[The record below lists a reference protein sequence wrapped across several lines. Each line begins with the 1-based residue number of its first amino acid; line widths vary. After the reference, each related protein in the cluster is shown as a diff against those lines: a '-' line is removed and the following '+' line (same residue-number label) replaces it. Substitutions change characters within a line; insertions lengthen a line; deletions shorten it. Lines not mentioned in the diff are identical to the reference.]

1 MNTLPKRRTVRLYG
15 YDYSQEGL
23 YFVTVCCQDKIC
35 RFGKVE
41 NGEMVLNRMGEIAKE
56 CWLEIPRH
64 YQNVVLHEFV
74 IMPNHIHGIIEI
86 DTNVGVEYFRP
97 DIDAPNNMDE
107 SENTRVENI
116 RPLQQRPNCESGTIG
131 AIIRGFKIGV
141 TKQIGYS
148 IWQRNYYEHII
159 RNTESH
165 QKITDYILTNPSN
178 WVNDNYY
185 NERFK

>member
-41 NGEMVLNRMGEIAKE
+41 NGEMVLNRMGEIAYNEWFKTAE
-56 CWLEIPRH
+56 LRPNIR
-64 YQNVVLHEFV
+64 LDEFI

-86 DTNVGVEYFRP
+86 TDNVGANCIR
-97 DIDAPNNMDE
+97 PNN
-107 SENTRVENI
+107 ENTDNTGVCNT
-116 RPLQQRPNCESGTIG
+116 PLQENNNILRSPSQTIG
-131 AIIRGFKIGV
+131 AIIRGYKSAV
-141 TKQIGYS
+141 TKQINNICKTENVQ
-148 IWQRNYYEHII
+148 IWQRNDYGHII

-165 QKITDYILTNPSN
+165 QKITDYILTNPLN
-178 WVNDNYY
+178 WVNDKYY
-185 NERFK
+185 SQ